1 MTYASIR
8 EYGEAMRKRY
18 LSASKKEKGKLLT
31 EFCTVTKYHRKA
43 AVRLLCHTPSKTRCR
58 GRERQYGLPVSY
70 ALRRLW
76 EVSDHL
82 CSKRLAPF
90 IPELV
95 DSLERHGELSLDPEV
110 KEQVLRVSASTID
123 RLLGPYRRRGLRHPR
138 SSYSSPS
145 SIKAHIPV
153 RTFSEWKDV
162 HPGSLQADLVL
173 HCGEST
179 EGFYVTTLTAV
190 DVATGWHVCVPVW
203 GKGKERVGGGVHEV
217 RSRLPFTLREI
228 HTDNGSE
235 FINDAL
241 YPYCQRHGI
250 GFTRGR
256 PYKKNDQ
263 AYVEQKN
270 WSIVRRLVGY
280 DRYTTKAAYEQME
293 RLYLLVDRY
302 ANFFQPIGKLVHKE
316 RVGAKVTKHYDLART
331 PYKRLLETGLL
342 QEAERLSLERE
353 YQSLNPVHLKSQ
365 IDAALDKLWK
375 LAQQEEPAK
384 PDNTKSLGNTLSDA
398 IS

>member
-1 MTYASIR
+1 M
-8 EYGEAMRKRY
+8 
-18 LSASKKEKGKLLT
+18 
-31 EFCTVTKYHRKA
+31 
-43 AVRLLCHTPSKTRCR
+43 
-58 GRERQYGLPVSY
+58 
-70 ALRRLW
+70 
-76 EVSDHL
+76 
-82 CSKRLAPF
+82 
-90 IPELV
+90 
-95 DSLERHGELSLDPEV
+95 
-110 KEQVLRVSASTID
+110 
-123 RLLGPYRRRGLRHPR
+123 
-138 SSYSSPS
+138 
-145 SIKAHIPV
+145 
-153 RTFSEWKDV
+153 
-162 HPGSLQADLVL
+162 
-173 HCGEST
+173 
-179 EGFYVTTLTAV
+179 

-375 LAQQEEPAK
+375 LAQQEEPTK
-384 PDNTKSLGNTLSDA
+384 FNNTKSLGNTLSDA